1 MTTTLTFE
9 CQSFTATPLEDGKM
23 RLEILGAIQKAKD
36 ADASYEADGAMSRLS
51 ELLSRSVSR
60 SKLAYWRD
68 NMNLPYRKLGLK
80 KFVYR
85 EADLVRWAKGQ
96 VAVY

>member
-1 MTTTLTFE
+1 MTTLTFE
-9 CQSFTATPLEDGKM
+9 CRSFTATPLEDGKM
-23 RLEILGAIQKAKD
+23 RLEIAGAIQKAKD
-36 ADASYEADGAMSRLS
+36 ADAAYEAEGAMARLS
-51 ELLSRSVSR
+51 ELLNRKVTR

-85 EADLVRWAKGQ
+85 EADLVKWAKGQ
-96 VAVY
+96 VAV

>member
-1 MTTTLTFE
+1 MTTLTFE
-9 CQSFTATPLEDGKM
+9 CRSFTATPLEDGKM
-23 RLEILGAIQKAKD
+23 RLEIAGAIQKAKD
-36 ADASYEADGAMSRLS
+36 ADAAYEAEGAMARLS
-51 ELLSRSVSR
+51 ELLNRKVTR

-85 EADLVRWAKGQ
+85 EADLVKWAKGQ
-96 VAVY
+96 IAVY